1 MQTLALFGGVVVIL
15 MIWALFVPV
24 SFSRIRLNW
33 LRPSNVWQVMDL
45 WNESLIGDV
54 EEGEYNLLLLPV
66 VSPLVSLPQLVW
78 RLRTPSIIIL
88 GWMIS
93 DQNLLRSCSDI
104 VFKHRIFVCSP
115 EQVIHRRRWLLWE
128 GLKNGISRL
137 MFAWRSVGWHPYCKI
152 QFGAPFARTASW
164 SPLATHSP
172 ATWCFVGCLCSAF
185 GKRNIGSG
193 LQRLTSHLG
202 KCSQNFTGGG
212 GTRRELVQVGWSV
225 RLCTSVHHSLCW
237 GS

>member
-1 MQTLALFGGVVVIL
+1 MQTLTLFGGVVVIL

-24 SFSRIRLNW
+24 SFSQICLNC
-33 LRPSNVWQVMDL
+33 LRPSKVRQVMDL
-45 WNESLIGDV
+45 WKESLIGDV

-66 VSPLVSLPQLVW
+66 VSPLISLPQLVW
-78 RLRTPSIIIL
+78 RLRTPRIIIL

-104 VFKHRIFVCSP
+104 VFEHRIFVRSP
-115 EQVIHRRRWLLWE
+115 EQVIHRHRWLLCE

-137 MFAWRSVGWHPYCKI
+137 MFAWRSVGWCSYCKI
-152 QFGAPFARTASW
+152 QFGAPFAWTASW

-172 ATWCFVGCLCSAF
+172 TTWCFVGCLCYAF
-185 GKRNIGSG
+185 GERNIGSG
-193 LQRLTSHLG
+193 LQRLPSHPR
-202 KCSQNFTGGG
+202 KCSQNFAGGD
-212 GTRRELVQVGWSV
+212 GTRRELVQVGWSK
-225 RLCTSVHHSLCW
+225 RLCTSVHQSLCW